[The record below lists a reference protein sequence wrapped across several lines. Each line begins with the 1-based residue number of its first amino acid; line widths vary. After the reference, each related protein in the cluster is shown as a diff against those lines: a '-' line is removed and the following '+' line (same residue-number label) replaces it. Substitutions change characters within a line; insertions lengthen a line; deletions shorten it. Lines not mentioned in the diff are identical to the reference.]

1 MEICAQ
7 SGQCSSTVFE
17 KMGFCLFVLLLT
29 TLPVASPTLFP
40 RVPAFLAGHR
50 GSARHR
56 RGTSPCGGSLG
67 PAPLRGQGRA
77 RPGSGRPVPRT
88 PLGGPGRPA
97 RDGRRPRLSPQ
108 ASRRKAGAGGD
119 ARRRMPPRPAGA
131 MSSHRSESDWQG
143 LVSEYLVCKRKL
155 ESKKEALLILSKELD
170 TCQQE
175 RDQYKLM
182 ANQLRER
189 HQSLK
194 KKYRELIDGD
204 PSLPPE
210 KRKQANLAQLLSE
223 AQDQNKHLGEE
234 IRELQQRLG
243 EVQGDNKLLR
253 MTIAKQRLG
262 DDEVGARHFAA
273 HEREDLVQQL
283 EKAREQI
290 ETLRYDLQAAL
301 DELQDVKEE
310 RSFYQD
316 KSDRLNQELNHVLGG
331 HENRIID
338 IDALCMENRYLQ
350 ERLKQLQEEV
360 NLLKS
365 NITKYKNALERR
377 KNSKTH
383 SRSSSSALT
392 GVLSAKQVQELLS
405 EDHGCSLPATPQ
417 SISDLKSLATA
428 LLETIHE
435 KNMVIQHQRQTNKI
449 LGNRVAELEKKLRT
463 LEIAGLWSLP
473 AEQKGE
479 HDETCAVASESLAPE
494 GTNLNNRNQNK
505 HFYPSLPQLR
515 SEEEEINKLGSQI
528 IKLTEQA
535 VAELEGKRAGTS
547 AGEQNV
553 VAGAKLNGSSEGEFP
568 LSSPDPSDP
577 TDPSN
582 SENEQTAETEALKD
596 NDETSESDCE
606 IPHERG
612 DGNSSTVDVVHTED
626 PGKCGGLSVT
636 TARTNNS
643 FEELPESEN
652 KKPSDSAENCEYL
665 DNSLA

>member
-1 MEICAQ
+1 
-7 SGQCSSTVFE
+7 
-17 KMGFCLFVLLLT
+17 
-29 TLPVASPTLFP
+29 
-40 RVPAFLAGHR
+40 
-50 GSARHR
+50 
-56 RGTSPCGGSLG
+56 
-67 PAPLRGQGRA
+67 
-77 RPGSGRPVPRT
+77 
-88 PLGGPGRPA
+88 
-97 RDGRRPRLSPQ
+97 
-108 ASRRKAGAGGD
+108 
-119 ARRRMPPRPAGA
+119 MPPGPAGA

-223 AQDQNKHLGEE
+223 AQDRNKHLGEE

-283 EKAREQI
+283 ETAREQI

-338 IDALCMENRYLQ
+338 VDALCMENRYLQ

-473 AEQKGE
+473 GLSYNVSVGFGSGKDTITFSDPTLPVIQQSRSTLLAFTDKPQKTEVQAEQKGE
-479 HDETCAVASESLAPE
+479 RAETCAVASASLAPE
-494 GTNLNNRNQNK
+494 GTNLNNRNQTK
-505 HFYPSLPQLR
+505 HFYPSLPQLP

-547 AGEQNV
+547 AGEQKRV
-553 VAGAKLNGSSEGEFP
+553 VGAELNSSSEGEFP
-568 LSSPDPSDP
+568 LSSPDPSNP

-606 IPHERG
+606 IPNERG
-612 DGNSSTVDVVHTED
+612 DRNSSTVDDVHTED
-626 PGKCGGLSVT
+626 PGRHGGLSVT
-636 TARTNNS
+636 TAHTNNS

-652 KKPSDSAENCEYL
+652 KNPSDSAENCEYL

>member
-1 MEICAQ
+1 
-7 SGQCSSTVFE
+7 
-17 KMGFCLFVLLLT
+17 
-29 TLPVASPTLFP
+29 
-40 RVPAFLAGHR
+40 
-50 GSARHR
+50 
-56 RGTSPCGGSLG
+56 
-67 PAPLRGQGRA
+67 
-77 RPGSGRPVPRT
+77 
-88 PLGGPGRPA
+88 
-97 RDGRRPRLSPQ
+97 
-108 ASRRKAGAGGD
+108 
-119 ARRRMPPRPAGA
+119 
-131 MSSHRSESDWQG
+131 
-143 LVSEYLVCKRKL
+143 
-155 ESKKEALLILSKELD
+155 
-170 TCQQE
+170 
-175 RDQYKLM
+175 
-182 ANQLRER
+182 
-189 HQSLK
+189 
-194 KKYRELIDGD
+194 
-204 PSLPPE
+204 
-210 KRKQANLAQLLSE
+210 ANLTQLLSE
-223 AQDQNKHLGEE
+223 AQDRNKHLGEE

-338 IDALCMENRYLQ
+338 VDALCMENRYLQ

-392 GVLSAKQVQELLS
+392 GVLSAKQVQDLLS

-473 AEQKGE
+473 GGKDTITFSDSTLPVIQQSRSPLLAFADKPQKTEVQASRFSISFSAEQKGE
-479 HDETCAVASESLAPE
+479 RDETCAVASESLAPE

-505 HFYPSLPQLR
+505 HFYPSLPQLP
-515 SEEEEINKLGSQI
+515 SEEKEINKLGSQI

-535 VAELEGKRAGTS
+535 VAELEGKRAGAS
-547 AGEQNV
+547 AGEQN
-553 VAGAKLNGSSEGEFP
+553 
-568 LSSPDPSDP
+568 
-577 TDPSN
+577 T
-582 SENEQTAETEALKD
+582 
-596 NDETSESDCE
+596 
-606 IPHERG
+606 
-612 DGNSSTVDVVHTED
+612 
-626 PGKCGGLSVT
+626 
-636 TARTNNS
+636 
-643 FEELPESEN
+643 
-652 KKPSDSAENCEYL
+652 
-665 DNSLA
+665 

>member
-1 MEICAQ
+1 
-7 SGQCSSTVFE
+7 
-17 KMGFCLFVLLLT
+17 
-29 TLPVASPTLFP
+29 
-40 RVPAFLAGHR
+40 
-50 GSARHR
+50 
-56 RGTSPCGGSLG
+56 
-67 PAPLRGQGRA
+67 
-77 RPGSGRPVPRT
+77 
-88 PLGGPGRPA
+88 
-97 RDGRRPRLSPQ
+97 
-108 ASRRKAGAGGD
+108 
-119 ARRRMPPRPAGA
+119 MPPRLAGA

-210 KRKQANLAQLLSE
+210 KRTQANLAQLLSE
-223 AQDQNKHLGEE
+223 AQDRNKHLGEE

-290 ETLRYDLQAAL
+290 EALRYDFQAAL

-338 IDALCMENRYLQ
+338 VDALCMENRYLQ

-383 SRSSSSALT
+383 GRSSSSALT

-473 AEQKGE
+473 GGKDTITFSDPTVPVIQRSRSPLLAFTDKTQKTEVQEKKGE
-479 HDETCAVASESLAPE
+479 RDETSAVASASLAPE
-494 GTNLNNRNQNK
+494 GTNLSNRNQNK
-505 HFYPSLPQLR
+505 HFYPSLPQLP

-535 VAELEGKRAGTS
+535 VAELEGKRAGAS
-547 AGEQNV
+547 AGEQDTV
-553 VAGAKLNGSSEGEFP
+553 VGTECNGSSEGEFP
-568 LSSPDPSDP
+568 LSSPDSSDP
-577 TDPSN
+577 TDPLN
-582 SENEQTAETEALKD
+582 SENEQTAEAEALKD
-596 NDETSESDCE
+596 NDKTSESDCE
-606 IPHERG
+606 IPSEGG
-612 DGNSSTVDVVHTED
+612 DQNSSTVDVVHAED
-626 PGKCGGLSVT
+626 PGRHGGLGVT
-636 TARTNNS
+636 TAHTNNS

>member
-1 MEICAQ
+1 MSAQ
-7 SGQCSSTVFE
+7 
-17 KMGFCLFVLLLT
+17 
-29 TLPVASPTLFP
+29 
-40 RVPAFLAGHR
+40 
-50 GSARHR
+50 
-56 RGTSPCGGSLG
+56 
-67 PAPLRGQGRA
+67 
-77 RPGSGRPVPRT
+77 
-88 PLGGPGRPA
+88 
-97 RDGRRPRLSPQ
+97 
-108 ASRRKAGAGGD
+108 
-119 ARRRMPPRPAGA
+119 
-131 MSSHRSESDWQG
+131 RSESDWQG

-175 RDQYKLM
+175 RDQYQLM

-210 KRKQANLAQLLSE
+210 KRKQANLTQLLNE
-223 AQDQNKHLGEE
+223 AQDRNKHLGEE

-243 EVQGDNKLLR
+243 EVEGDNKLLR

-290 ETLRYDLQAAL
+290 ETLRHDLQAAL

-383 SRSSSSALT
+383 GRSSSSALT

-473 AEQKGE
+473 GGKDTITFSDPALPVIQRSRSPLLAFTEKPQQTEVQAEQKGE
-479 HDETCAVASESLAPE
+479 RNEARAVASESVAPQE
-494 GTNLNNRNQNK
+494 RNLKNRNQNK
-505 HFYPSLPQLR
+505 HFYPSLPQLP
-515 SEEEEINKLGSQI
+515 SEEEEINKLESKI

-535 VAELEGKRAGTS
+535 VSELEGKRTENA
-547 AGEQNV
+547 AGEQNTV
-553 VAGAKLNGSSEGEFP
+553 VGAELNGSSEGDFP
-568 LSSPDPSDP
+568 FSSLDTSNP
-577 TDPSN
+577 TDPST
-582 SENEQTAETEALKD
+582 SESEPAAETEPLKD
-596 NDETSESDCE
+596 SDETSESDCE
-606 IPHERG
+606 IPNQSGRQNGVAGDALGAADPRG
-612 DGNSSTVDVVHTED
+612 H
-626 PGKCGGLSVT
+626 GGLSVT
-636 TARTNNS
+636 TTRTHGS
-643 FEELPESEN
+643 LEEPPESEN
-652 KKPSDSAENCEYL
+652 VKQSAHAENREYL

>member
-1 MEICAQ
+1 
-7 SGQCSSTVFE
+7 
-17 KMGFCLFVLLLT
+17 
-29 TLPVASPTLFP
+29 
-40 RVPAFLAGHR
+40 
-50 GSARHR
+50 
-56 RGTSPCGGSLG
+56 
-67 PAPLRGQGRA
+67 
-77 RPGSGRPVPRT
+77 
-88 PLGGPGRPA
+88 
-97 RDGRRPRLSPQ
+97 
-108 ASRRKAGAGGD
+108 
-119 ARRRMPPRPAGA
+119 
-131 MSSHRSESDWQG
+131 
-143 LVSEYLVCKRKL
+143 
-155 ESKKEALLILSKELD
+155 
-170 TCQQE
+170 
-175 RDQYKLM
+175 
-182 ANQLRER
+182 
-189 HQSLK
+189 
-194 KKYRELIDGD
+194 
-204 PSLPPE
+204 
-210 KRKQANLAQLLSE
+210 ANLAQLLSE
-223 AQDQNKHLGEE
+223 AQDRNKHLGEE
-234 IRELQQRLG
+234 ITELQQRLG

-290 ETLRYDLQAAL
+290 ETLRYDLQATL

-338 IDALCMENRYLQ
+338 VDALCMENRYLQ

-377 KNSKTH
+377 KNLKTH

-473 AEQKGE
+473 GGKDTITFGDPTLPVIQRSRSPLLAFTDKPQKTEVQEQKGE
-479 HDETCAVASESLAPE
+479 CGETCAVVSESLAPE
-494 GTNLNNRNQNK
+494 GRNLSNRNQNK
-505 HFYPSLPQLR
+505 HFYPSLPQLL

-547 AGEQNV
+547 AGEQ
-553 VAGAKLNGSSEGEFP
+553 
-568 LSSPDPSDP
+568 
-577 TDPSN
+577 
-582 SENEQTAETEALKD
+582 
-596 NDETSESDCE
+596 
-606 IPHERG
+606 
-612 DGNSSTVDVVHTED
+612 
-626 PGKCGGLSVT
+626 
-636 TARTNNS
+636 
-643 FEELPESEN
+643 
-652 KKPSDSAENCEYL
+652 
-665 DNSLA
+665 

>member
-1 MEICAQ
+1 
-7 SGQCSSTVFE
+7 
-17 KMGFCLFVLLLT
+17 
-29 TLPVASPTLFP
+29 
-40 RVPAFLAGHR
+40 
-50 GSARHR
+50 
-56 RGTSPCGGSLG
+56 
-67 PAPLRGQGRA
+67 
-77 RPGSGRPVPRT
+77 
-88 PLGGPGRPA
+88 
-97 RDGRRPRLSPQ
+97 
-108 ASRRKAGAGGD
+108 
-119 ARRRMPPRPAGA
+119 MPPRPAGA

-210 KRKQANLAQLLSE
+210 KRKQ
-223 AQDQNKHLGEE
+223 
-234 IRELQQRLG
+234 
-243 EVQGDNKLLR
+243 LLR

-262 DDEVGARHFAA
+262 DEEVGARHFAA
-273 HEREDLVQQL
+273 HEREDLVRQL

-290 ETLRYDLQAAL
+290 ETLRHDLQSAL

-316 KSDRLNQELNHVLGG
+316 KADRLNQELSHVLGG

-350 ERLKQLQEEV
+350 ERLKQLQEEIS
-360 NLLKS
+360 LLKS

-405 EDHGCSLPATPQ
+405 EDQGCSLPATPQ

-435 KNMVIQHQRQTNKI
+435 KNMIIQHQRQTSKI

-473 AEQKGE
+473 GGKDTITFSDPTLPVIQRSRSPLLAFTDKPQQTEVQEQKGE
-479 HDETCAVASESLAPE
+479 HDETCAVARELMASEETDKDSVNSP
-494 GTNLNNRNQNK
+494 TNLNNSNQNK
-505 HFYPSLPQLR
+505 NFCPSLPQLP
-515 SEEEEINKLGSQI
+515 SEEEEISRLGSQI
-528 IKLTEQA
+528 IKLTEEEA
-535 VAELEGKRAGTS
+535 IVKLEGKRTENSLGGLNT
-547 AGEQNV
+547 V
-553 VAGAKLNGSSEGEFP
+553 VGSERNGSSQGELP
-568 LSSPDPSDP
+568 LSSPDPSEP

-582 SENEQTAETEALKD
+582 SESEQAAETEVLKD

-606 IPHERG
+606 IINERG
-612 DGNSSTVDVVHTED
+612 NQNSSTVGVED
-626 PGKCGGLSVT
+626 PGRHGGLSAT
-636 TARTNNS
+636 SAHTNNS
-643 FEELPESEN
+643 FEELPESEG
-652 KKPSDSAENCEYL
+652 KKPCDPTENCEYL

>member
-1 MEICAQ
+1 
-7 SGQCSSTVFE
+7 
-17 KMGFCLFVLLLT
+17 MG
-29 TLPVASPTLFP
+29 
-40 RVPAFLAGHR
+40 
-50 GSARHR
+50 
-56 RGTSPCGGSLG
+56 
-67 PAPLRGQGRA
+67 
-77 RPGSGRPVPRT
+77 
-88 PLGGPGRPA
+88 
-97 RDGRRPRLSPQ
+97 
-108 ASRRKAGAGGD
+108 
-119 ARRRMPPRPAGA
+119 
-131 MSSHRSESDWQG
+131 SHRSESDWQG
-143 LVSEYLVCKRKL
+143 LLSEYLVCKRKL

-223 AQDQNKHLGEE
+223 AQDRNKHLGEE
-234 IRELQQRLG
+234 IGELQQRLG

-310 RSFYQD
+310 RSVYQD

-365 NITKYKNALERR
+365 SITKYKNALERR
-377 KNSKTH
+377 KNSKAH

-473 AEQKGE
+473 GLSYNVSVGFGSGKDTITFSDPALPVIQRSRSPLSAFADKPQRTEGQAEQKGE
-479 HDETCAVASESLAPE
+479 RDETYAVASESLSPE
-494 GTNLNNRNQNK
+494 GTNLNNRIQNK
-505 HFYPSLPQLR
+505 HFYPSLPQLP
-515 SEEEEINKLGSQI
+515 SEEEDINKLGSQI
-528 IKLTEQA
+528 IKLT
-535 VAELEGKRAGTS
+535 VAELEGKRGGAPV
-547 AGEQNV
+547 GEQNV
-553 VAGAKLNGSSEGEFP
+553 GVEAELNDSSEAEFP

-582 SENEQTAETEALKD
+582 SENERTGETEGLKD
-596 NDETSESDCE
+596 NDKTLERDCE
-606 IPHERG
+606 IPNERE
-612 DGNSSTVDVVHTED
+612 DQNSSTMDVVHAED
-626 PGKCGGLSVT
+626 AGRHGGLSVQ
-636 TARTNNS
+636 TADTNNS
-643 FEELPESEN
+643 FEELSESEN
-652 KKPSDSAENCEYL
+652 KKPSDAAENRDYL